1 MNQWLKIGDLK
12 HKLATS
18 ENMKRLGQIQKS
30 SESQGHGKRA
40 IDLEA
45 HHVTMTAS
53 RARTPPE
60 AHLVN
65 W

>member
-12 HKLATS
+12 HKLVTS
-18 ENMKRLGQIQKS
+18 KNRKRLGHIQKS
-30 SESQGHGKRA
+30 SESQGPGKRA

-53 RARTPPE
+53 RARAPP
-60 AHLVN
+60 
-65 W
+65 